1 MTRFKAVP
9 GQQAQEPRFYSVA
22 EAAAMFGLS
31 AMTLYRAIADGEF
44 PAVKIRG
51 RVIVPA
57 KAVESMIDAATS
69 DGTMVDAADWAVT
82 SGLNR

>member
-1 MTRFKAVP
+1 VARIKVVA
-9 GQQAQEPRFYSVA
+9 GQRAQEPRFYSVA

-57 KAVESMIDAATS
+57 KAVESMIEAATA
-69 DGTMVDAADWAVT
+69 DGAMVDAADWVVPN
-82 SGLNR
+82 SPGY